1 MKYQELHF
9 LAIDSTNDYVKAHH
23 DELADLAVVSA
34 DYQSKGKGRN
44 ERSWLAK
51 AGENLLFSLLVKNPE
66 ALRYGAK
73 LSLVAAVI
81 VAKTIES
88 FGLADVS
95 LKWPNDI
102 YIHGKK
108 TCGIL
113 LEGQLPNFI
122 VIGIGINI
130 NQAEFLGE
138 YRHQPTSLSL
148 ELGKDI
154 DIAAFKER
162 LFNNLYEAFS
172 SLDSLK
178 PYLLYFRK
186 HDFLLGKMVYATLND
201 EQCWGLIR
209 GVDDEFRILF
219 EPEGSGNIYVLSSG
233 EIQFHLG

>member
-9 LAIDSTNDYVKAHH
+9 PAIDSTNDYVKANH
-23 DELADLAVVSA
+23 DELDDLALVSA

-51 AGENLLFSLLVKNPE
+51 AGENLLFSLLIKSPE
-66 ALRYGAK
+66 ALRFGAK
-73 LSLVAAVI
+73 LSLAASVI

-88 FGLADVS
+88 LGIPDVS
-95 LKWPNDI
+95 LKWPNDV
-102 YIHGKK
+102 YIRGKK

-122 VIGIGINI
+122 VIGIGINV
-130 NQAEFLGE
+130 NQKEFLGE

-154 DIAAFKER
+154 DIASFKDG
-162 LFNNLYEAFS
+162 LFHNLYEAFS
-172 SLDSLK
+172 APNSLK

-186 HDFLLGKMVYATLND
+186 HDFLLGKMVYATLD
-201 EQCWGLIR
+201 DGQCHGLIR

-233 EIQFHLG
+233 EIQFHLE

>member
-1 MKYQELHF
+1 MKYQELYF
-9 LAIDSTNDYVKAHH
+9 PAIDSTNDYVKAHQ

-51 AGENLLFSLLVKNPE
+51 AGENLLFSLLIKSPKT
-66 ALRYGAK
+66 LRFGAK

-81 VAKTIES
+81 VAKTIEY

-95 LKWPNDI
+95 LKWPNDV

-122 VIGIGINI
+122 VIGIGINV
-130 NQAEFLGE
+130 NQTEFLGE

-162 LFNNLYEAFS
+162 LFNNLYEAFC

-233 EIQFHLG
+233 EIQFHLE